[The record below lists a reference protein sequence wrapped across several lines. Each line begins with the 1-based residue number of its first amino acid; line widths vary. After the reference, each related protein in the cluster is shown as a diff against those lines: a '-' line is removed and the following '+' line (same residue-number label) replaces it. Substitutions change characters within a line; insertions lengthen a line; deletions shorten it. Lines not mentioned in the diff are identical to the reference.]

1 MHNTAVSQL
10 LMRWKYCCIARS
22 VIDFIL
28 MKATHSK
35 DLVMIHVSYKVTSES
50 ESRFQIP

>member
-1 MHNTAVSQL
+1 MH
-10 LMRWKYCCIARS
+10 WEYCCIARQ

-28 MKATHSK
+28 RKATYSK

-50 ESRFQIP
+50 ESQFQIP